1 MAKKKKQTGHFCRV
15 CHQYKANEK
24 FSGKGHAKHIC
35 KVCQS
40 TPASKRKEQEAAFMN
55 TFEVIYRDEEPEEL
69 IELPFAPE
77 EDSLADMDK
86 DFRMDLSQDI
96 EEYLTEWIISKG
108 AAPNEKQQQKFLNM
122 ICKEYANVF
131 ITPLKQDD
139 ALKNFYK
146 EILTRVM
153 RELEEDGLL
162 DEPENDILQT

>member
-35 KVCQS
+35 KVCQN

-55 TFEVIYRDEEPEEL
+55 TFEVIYRDDEQEMEEL
-69 IELPFAPE
+69 VELPFVPE
-77 EDSLADMDK
+77 EDSLADLDE

-96 EEYLTEWIISKG
+96 EEYLTEWIITKG
-108 AAPNEKQQQKFLNM
+108 SVPTDKQQQKFLNM

-131 ITPLKQDD
+131 VTPLKQDD
-139 ALKNFYK
+139 ALKDFYK
-146 EILTRVM
+146 EILTCVIK
-153 RELEEDGLL
+153 ELKEEGLF
-162 DEPENDILQT
+162 DEPDSAV